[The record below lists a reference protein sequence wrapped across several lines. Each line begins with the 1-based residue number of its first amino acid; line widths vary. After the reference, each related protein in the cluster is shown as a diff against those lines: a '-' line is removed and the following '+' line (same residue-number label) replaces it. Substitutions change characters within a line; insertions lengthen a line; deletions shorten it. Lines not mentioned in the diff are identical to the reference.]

1 MASIKH
7 PQPAITLDRPHDNA
21 TIVLSC
27 DVEFTE
33 FEVNAMNMLGVRY
46 TLQCHLLDMDMLY
59 PDYVLCREVDP
70 HDVGVLDRFDARL
83 FVSQRQLGDQRVLAE
98 DIPVQVAHRRGG
110 LEGRYFVRGGS
121 TRNAWELL
129 PVEGDHCIPQGT
141 IVGAINA

>member
-59 PDYVLCREVDP
+59 PDSVVAFDRQEFPRVPGGATTHELAAFETNAAMSDLHWYVFGKDTLVAQLTLRNEETGVETVKRS
-70 HDVGVLDRFDARL
+70 DVLQADLTA
-83 FVSQRQLGDQRVLAE
+83 
-98 DIPVQVAHRRGG
+98 
-110 LEGRYFVRGGS
+110 
-121 TRNAWELL
+121 
-129 PVEGDHCIPQGT
+129 
-141 IVGAINA
+141 